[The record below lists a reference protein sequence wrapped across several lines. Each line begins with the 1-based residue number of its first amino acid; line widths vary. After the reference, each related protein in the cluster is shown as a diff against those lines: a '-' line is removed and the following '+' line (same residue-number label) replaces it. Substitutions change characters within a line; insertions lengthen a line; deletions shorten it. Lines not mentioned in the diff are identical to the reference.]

1 MMDYYLTEMQATLQ
15 QLAREFAAG
24 TIAPAAAEY
33 DRSAEFPWP
42 IVREMARMDFFRLW
56 IPEEYEGMGGGITEM
71 ALVTEEFSRA
81 CGGIALALA
90 GTALGTFPI

>member
-1 MMDYYLTEMQATLQ
+1 MMNYYLTEMQATLQ

-42 IVREMARMDFFRLW
+42 IVREMARMDFFRL
-56 IPEEYEGMGGGITEM
+56 
-71 ALVTEEFSRA
+71 
-81 CGGIALALA
+81 
-90 GTALGTFPI
+90 